1 MMNSRFLIFIAFL
14 ALTVTVPAECAY
26 QQVILRQRP
35 AAYYRFDD
43 AVLPGGDAL
52 KSLGSIQITNTVYYP
67 ARRSS
72 VEGAVQGDAGAWFE
86 NGGTRAV
93 GQRWLDPWP
102 VFSIELWAM
111 RAEGGSVSRAMAG
124 SYSLGEK
131 GYRGWMLRSVPGTPG
146 GWSFCIGGGENG
158 VGEVVTGKAAAGE
171 WTHLAGTYDGALMQL
186 YVNGELAGI
195 QVFYGGVVNPKAREM
210 GLGLGER
217 GDGGFPWSGGLDEV
231 ALYDTVLSASAVAQH
246 YELSTNS
253 ARYEKEVLKSKP
265 LAYWRMNEPVPNK
278 TAVNSAPYSVTG
290 VRGEYLLGAAPS
302 AEGPRY
308 VGFEAYNRGLS
319 LTNSMDHVSLS
330 WGSALTAS
338 DSWSFTGWVKPSVKH
353 HLGDPIKR
361 VLFANGSASGPDRFS
376 LYCWQDNDL
385 AYCWGSEE
393 EILLPARVSEGA
405 WSYMAFVVKPEEA
418 ILWMNDGTNSFLTA
432 VTNRMTHKPLA
443 PGANGAEFC
452 LGADT
457 GGLLEKIATNF
468 RGEMDEWAVFDRALS
483 EEEVQQQFR
492 AAWYAEL
499 PPAPSEP
506 PTLRYQWKDG
516 VLILTWTGGILCE
529 FDHPGGALTSVPG
542 AVSPRKIVPSGRQ
555 SFYVVVSD

>member
-1 MMNSRFLIFIAFL
+1 MMNSRFFVFIVFL
-14 ALTVTVPAECAY
+14 ALAVMVSAECAY

-52 KSLGSIQITNTVYYP
+52 KSLGSVNITNTIYYP

-86 NGGTRAV
+86 NDGTRAV
-93 GQRWLDPWP
+93 GQKWLDPWP

-171 WTHLAGTYDGALMQL
+171 WTHLVGTYDGALMQL
-186 YVNGELAGI
+186 YVNGKLADS
-195 QVFYGGVVNPKAREM
+195 QVFYGGVVNPKAREL
-210 GLGLGER
+210 GFGLGER
-217 GDGGFPWSGGLDEV
+217 GDSGFPWSGGLDEV
-231 ALYDTVLSASAVAQH
+231 ALYETVLSAAIVAQH
-246 YELSTNS
+246 YELRENS

-265 LAYWRMNEPVPNK
+265 LAYWRLNEPVPNK
-278 TAVNSAPYSVTG
+278 TAVNSAPDRG
-290 VRGEYLLGAAPS
+290 ADIHGEYLMGAAPS

-330 WGSALTAS
+330 WGSALAAS

-361 VLFANGSASGPDRFS
+361 VLFANDSASGHDRFS

-405 WSYMAFVVKPEEA
+405 WSYMAFVVKPKEVV
-418 ILWMNDGTNSFLTA
+418 LWMNDGTNSFLTS
-432 VTNRMTHKPLA
+432 VTNRMTHKSLA
-443 PGANGAEFC
+443 PGAGGAEFC

-457 GGLLEKIATNF
+457 GGLPEKIATNF

-483 EEEVQQQFR
+483 EEEVWQQFR

-499 PPAPSEP
+499 PPSPAEP

-516 VLILTWTGGILCE
+516 VLILTWTGGTLYE
-529 FDHPGGALTSVPG
+529 LEHPGGALTPVPG